1 MITIN
6 KDAQV
11 NFKTDSR
18 LLEKAKEV
26 FAMNQLDLT
35 AGFNLFLQ
43 NIAVKNELPILT
55 EEELEREE
63 LFLQLQKEIQ
73 ENQQAIEAGQGI
85 SLESVKE
92 KYGILV
98 IFSDTCSSR
107 GEGIGSYLRL
117 FLGTV
122 LRRNCQKTNWDDCRS
137 FGEFANFS

>member
-1 MITIN
+1 MITIK

-11 NFKTDSR
+11 NFKNDSR
-18 LLEKAKEV
+18 LLEKAKEI

-43 NIAVKNELPILT
+43 NIAVKNELPLLT

-92 KYGILV
+92 KYGI
-98 IFSDTCSSR
+98 
-107 GEGIGSYLRL
+107 
-117 FLGTV
+117 
-122 LRRNCQKTNWDDCRS
+122 
-137 FGEFANFS
+137 

>member
-1 MITIN
+1 MITIK
-6 KDAQV
+6 KDTQV

-43 NIAVKNELPILT
+43 NIAVKNELPLLT

-92 KYGILV
+92 KYGI
-98 IFSDTCSSR
+98 
-107 GEGIGSYLRL
+107 
-117 FLGTV
+117 
-122 LRRNCQKTNWDDCRS
+122 
-137 FGEFANFS
+137 

>member
-1 MITIN
+1 MITIKKN
-6 KDAQV
+6 AQV

-85 SLESVKE
+85 SLEIVKE
-92 KYGILV
+92 KYGI
-98 IFSDTCSSR
+98 
-107 GEGIGSYLRL
+107 
-117 FLGTV
+117 
-122 LRRNCQKTNWDDCRS
+122 
-137 FGEFANFS
+137 

>member
-1 MITIN
+1 MITIK

-85 SLESVKE
+85 SLERVKE
-92 KYGILV
+92 KYGI
-98 IFSDTCSSR
+98 
-107 GEGIGSYLRL
+107 
-117 FLGTV
+117 
-122 LRRNCQKTNWDDCRS
+122 
-137 FGEFANFS
+137 

>member
-1 MITIN
+1 MITIK

-26 FAMNQLDLT
+26 FAVNQLDLT

-92 KYGILV
+92 KYGI
-98 IFSDTCSSR
+98 
-107 GEGIGSYLRL
+107 
-117 FLGTV
+117 
-122 LRRNCQKTNWDDCRS
+122 
-137 FGEFANFS
+137 

>member
-6 KDAQV
+6 KDTQV
-11 NFKTDSR
+11 TFKTDSR
-18 LLEKAKEV
+18 LLEKAKEI

-92 KYGILV
+92 KYGI
-98 IFSDTCSSR
+98 
-107 GEGIGSYLRL
+107 
-117 FLGTV
+117 
-122 LRRNCQKTNWDDCRS
+122 
-137 FGEFANFS
+137 

>member
-1 MITIN
+1 MITIK

-18 LLEKAKEV
+18 LLEKAKEI

-85 SLESVKE
+85 SLERVKE
-92 KYGILV
+92 KYRI
-98 IFSDTCSSR
+98 
-107 GEGIGSYLRL
+107 
-117 FLGTV
+117 
-122 LRRNCQKTNWDDCRS
+122 
-137 FGEFANFS
+137 

>member
-1 MITIN
+1 MITIK

-73 ENQQAIEAGQGI
+73 ENQQVIEAGQGI

-92 KYGILV
+92 KYGI
-98 IFSDTCSSR
+98 
-107 GEGIGSYLRL
+107 
-117 FLGTV
+117 
-122 LRRNCQKTNWDDCRS
+122 
-137 FGEFANFS
+137 

>member
-1 MITIN
+1 MTIN

-92 KYGILV
+92 KYGI
-98 IFSDTCSSR
+98 
-107 GEGIGSYLRL
+107 
-117 FLGTV
+117 
-122 LRRNCQKTNWDDCRS
+122 
-137 FGEFANFS
+137 

>member
-1 MITIN
+1 MITIK

-11 NFKTDSR
+11 DFKTDSR
-18 LLEKAKEV
+18 LLEKAKEI

-43 NIAVKNELPILT
+43 NIAVKNELPLLT

-92 KYGILV
+92 KYGI
-98 IFSDTCSSR
+98 
-107 GEGIGSYLRL
+107 
-117 FLGTV
+117 
-122 LRRNCQKTNWDDCRS
+122 
-137 FGEFANFS
+137 

>member
-6 KDAQV
+6 KDTQV

-63 LFLQLQKEIQ
+63 VFLQLQKEIQ

-92 KYGILV
+92 KYGI
-98 IFSDTCSSR
+98 
-107 GEGIGSYLRL
+107 
-117 FLGTV
+117 
-122 LRRNCQKTNWDDCRS
+122 
-137 FGEFANFS
+137 

>member
-6 KDAQV
+6 KDTQV

-73 ENQQAIEAGQGI
+73 ENQQVIEAGQGI

-92 KYGILV
+92 KYGI
-98 IFSDTCSSR
+98 
-107 GEGIGSYLRL
+107 
-117 FLGTV
+117 
-122 LRRNCQKTNWDDCRS
+122 
-137 FGEFANFS
+137 

>member
-1 MITIN
+1 MLTIK

-73 ENQQAIEAGQGI
+73 ENQKAIEAGQGI

-92 KYGILV
+92 KCGI
-98 IFSDTCSSR
+98 
-107 GEGIGSYLRL
+107 
-117 FLGTV
+117 
-122 LRRNCQKTNWDDCRS
+122 
-137 FGEFANFS
+137 

>member
-1 MITIN
+1 MITIK

-92 KYGILV
+92 KYGI
-98 IFSDTCSSR
+98 
-107 GEGIGSYLRL
+107 
-117 FLGTV
+117 
-122 LRRNCQKTNWDDCRS
+122 
-137 FGEFANFS
+137 

>member
-6 KDAQV
+6 KDTQV

-43 NIAVKNELPILT
+43 NIAVKNELPLLT

-92 KYGILV
+92 KYGI
-98 IFSDTCSSR
+98 
-107 GEGIGSYLRL
+107 
-117 FLGTV
+117 
-122 LRRNCQKTNWDDCRS
+122 
-137 FGEFANFS
+137 

>member
-1 MITIN
+1 LITIN
-6 KDAQV
+6 KDTQV

-92 KYGILV
+92 KYGI
-98 IFSDTCSSR
+98 
-107 GEGIGSYLRL
+107 
-117 FLGTV
+117 
-122 LRRNCQKTNWDDCRS
+122 
-137 FGEFANFS
+137 

>member
-1 MITIN
+1 MITIK

-26 FAMNQLDLT
+26 FAVNQLDLT

-73 ENQQAIEAGQGI
+73 ENQQTIEAGHGI
-85 SLESVKE
+85 SLERVKE
-92 KYGILV
+92 KYEI
-98 IFSDTCSSR
+98 
-107 GEGIGSYLRL
+107 
-117 FLGTV
+117 
-122 LRRNCQKTNWDDCRS
+122 
-137 FGEFANFS
+137 

>member
-6 KDAQV
+6 KDTQV

-92 KYGILV
+92 KDGI
-98 IFSDTCSSR
+98 
-107 GEGIGSYLRL
+107 
-117 FLGTV
+117 
-122 LRRNCQKTNWDDCRS
+122 
-137 FGEFANFS
+137 

>member
-1 MITIN
+1 
-6 KDAQV
+6 
-11 NFKTDSR
+11 
-18 LLEKAKEV
+18 
-26 FAMNQLDLT
+26 MNQLDLT

-92 KYGILV
+92 KYGI
-98 IFSDTCSSR
+98 
-107 GEGIGSYLRL
+107 
-117 FLGTV
+117 
-122 LRRNCQKTNWDDCRS
+122 
-137 FGEFANFS
+137 

>member
-1 MITIN
+1 MITIKKN
-6 KDAQV
+6 AQV

-73 ENQQAIEAGQGI
+73 ENQQAIEAGPGI
-85 SLESVKE
+85 SLEIVKE
-92 KYGILV
+92 KYGI
-98 IFSDTCSSR
+98 
-107 GEGIGSYLRL
+107 
-117 FLGTV
+117 
-122 LRRNCQKTNWDDCRS
+122 
-137 FGEFANFS
+137 

>member
-1 MITIN
+1 MITIKKN
-6 KDAQV
+6 AQV

-85 SLESVKE
+85 SIESVKE
-92 KYGILV
+92 KYGI
-98 IFSDTCSSR
+98 
-107 GEGIGSYLRL
+107 
-117 FLGTV
+117 
-122 LRRNCQKTNWDDCRS
+122 
-137 FGEFANFS
+137 

>member
-11 NFKTDSR
+11 NIKTDSR
-18 LLEKAKEV
+18 LLEKAKEI

-43 NIAVKNELPILT
+43 NIAVKNELPLLT

-92 KYGILV
+92 KYGI
-98 IFSDTCSSR
+98 
-107 GEGIGSYLRL
+107 
-117 FLGTV
+117 
-122 LRRNCQKTNWDDCRS
+122 
-137 FGEFANFS
+137 

>member
-1 MITIN
+1 MITIK

-18 LLEKAKEV
+18 LLEKAKEI

-43 NIAVKNELPILT
+43 NIAVKNELPLLT

-92 KYGILV
+92 KYGI
-98 IFSDTCSSR
+98 
-107 GEGIGSYLRL
+107 
-117 FLGTV
+117 
-122 LRRNCQKTNWDDCRS
+122 
-137 FGEFANFS
+137 

>member
-1 MITIN
+1 MIPIN
-6 KDAQV
+6 KDTQV

-18 LLEKAKEV
+18 LLEKAKEI

-43 NIAVKNELPILT
+43 NIAVKNELPLLT

-92 KYGILV
+92 KHGI
-98 IFSDTCSSR
+98 
-107 GEGIGSYLRL
+107 
-117 FLGTV
+117 
-122 LRRNCQKTNWDDCRS
+122 
-137 FGEFANFS
+137 